1 MVKTAK
7 QMAPEFRKF
16 CEYLTQR
23 AGVSP
28 EHVEALLP
36 AVSLKFCKKGEV
48 ILAQGA
54 VGEYIYFV
62 EQGLLR
68 FYTIDDQGK
77 EHILQFAPENW
88 WISDRNNF
96 NQNQPS
102 EFFLDAQEDS
112 WVVQLNQ
119 SFFLKASEMSKEF
132 RAFHD
137 QLLQRRIFQLYRRV
151 YALIGTSARQ
161 RYEEFIKAY
170 PDLTQRVPQ
179 WMIASYLGITPESL
193 SRVCREVAGK

>member
-1 MVKTAK
+1 MAKNAK

-16 CEYLTQR
+16 REYLTQR
-23 AGVSP
+23 ADVLP

-36 AVSLKFCKKGEV
+36 LVSLKFFKKGEV

-68 FYTIDDQGK
+68 FYTIDELGK

-96 NQNQPS
+96 NQNQPA

-112 WVVQLNQ
+112 WVVQLDKG
-119 SFFLKASEMSKEF
+119 FFGRASEMSKEF

-137 QLLQRRIFQLYRRV
+137 QLLQRRVFQLYRRV
-151 YALIGTSARQ
+151 YSLIGTSARQ
-161 RYEEFIKAY
+161 RYEEFVQAY

-193 SRVCREVAGK
+193 SRVRREVAGK